1 MDQVEQNIT
10 NEFSFRLKP
19 AQHGV
24 GVFATHDIKK
34 GTYLRLFGEEQEG
47 GPEPF
52 VNCRFLKKEDIP
64 EPFLDFCVSRGRRG
78 LLICPKD
85 FSSMEV
91 GWFLNHSK
99 DPNVIEKNY
108 YYYACRDISADEE
121 LTIDYNTLEEP
132 GEEKDDFY
140 K

>member
-1 MDQVEQNIT
+1 MEQNTT

-19 AQHGV
+19 SEHGV
-24 GVFATHDIKK
+24 GVFAVHDIKK
-34 GTYLRLFGEEQEG
+34 GTYLRLFGDEQEG

-52 VNCRFLKKEDIP
+52 INCRFLKEEDVP
-64 EPFLDFCVSRGRRG
+64 ESFRNTFCVSKGGRG

-85 FSSMEV
+85 FGSMPV

-99 DPNVIEKNY
+99 NPNVVEKNY
-108 YYYACRDISADEE
+108 YYYANRDISANEE
-121 LTIDYNTLEEP
+121 LSIDYNTLQESE
-132 GEEKDDFY
+132 EEKEDYY